1 MGKMPGEATKREKCH
16 LGVQGELTYY
26 YYFYRYELG

>member
-16 LGVQGELTYY
+16 LGVQDEL
-26 YYFYRYELG
+26 LCHLLLLLVQV